1 MDASEAVRR
10 VLDGEP
16 RVEVTDAKGRVV
28 AAYFKRGT
36 YLFIT
41 DKDGERP
48 IVIFEEERRPGH

>member
-28 AAYFKRGT
+28 PTYFKRGAS
-36 YLFIT
+36 LFVR

-48 IVIFEEERRPGH
+48 IAYFEEKNKTGH